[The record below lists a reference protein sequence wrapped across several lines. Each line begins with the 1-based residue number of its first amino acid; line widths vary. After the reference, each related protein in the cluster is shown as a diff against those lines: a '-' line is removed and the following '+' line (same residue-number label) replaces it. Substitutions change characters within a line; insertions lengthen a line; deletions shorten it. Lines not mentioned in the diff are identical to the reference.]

1 MGLDSHFFICSKEL
15 ETKDISVSDISTLV
29 ENNHELQNSISKLN
43 AIAKDKNV
51 SLDNLLN
58 NIITNYIQNYKPN
71 RELIAHFRNFNYLN
85 DFFNY
90 TDALYNR
97 DKTVTKEQCIELRDK
112 AKKCLDEINL
122 VCSNNHWMFY
132 WDSVHKCYK
141 DVYSDKELNLNTII
155 NKYFTVYKDQDL
167 INKVKELYNILTII
181 IEDVKWDSEFVVYN
195 ADS

>member
-1 MGLDSHFFICSKEL
+1 MGLDSHFFICSKEF
-15 ETKDISVSDISTLV
+15 ETEDISVSDISTLI
-29 ENNHELQNSISKLN
+29 ENNRELQNSLSKLN

-51 SLDNLLN
+51 SLDCLLN

-90 TDALYNR
+90 TDAWYNR
-97 DKTVTKEQCIELRDK
+97 DKNVTKEQCIELRDK
-112 AKKCLDEINL
+112 AKKCLYEINL
-122 VCSNNHWMFY
+122 VCNNNHWMFY

-155 NKYFTVYKDQDL
+155 NKYLTVYKDQDL
-167 INKVKELYNILTII
+167 INKIKELYNILTII

-195 ADS
+195 ADW

>member
-1 MGLDSHFFICSKEL
+1 MGLDSHFFICSKEF
-15 ETKDISVSDISTLV
+15 EIKDISVSDISTLI
-29 ENNHELQNSISKLN
+29 ENNRELQNSLSKLN

-51 SLDNLLN
+51 SLDCLLN
-58 NIITNYIQNYKPN
+58 NIITNYIQNYKHN

-90 TDALYNR
+90 TDAWYNR
-97 DKTVTKEQCIELRDK
+97 DKPVTKEQCVELRDK

-122 VCSNNHWMFY
+122 LCNNNRWIAY

-155 NKYFTVYKDQDL
+155 NRYFTVYKDQDL
-167 INKVKELYNILTII
+167 INKIKELYSILTII
-181 IEDVKWDSEFVVYN
+181 IEDVKWDSELVVYN
-195 ADS
+195 ADW